1 MDSLLTSYNIKDS
14 IAKLYVPTFI
24 VSNER
29 ELASLKSTYAS
40 TFGKV
45 AGTTNA
51 VVKLNAVISSSLE
64 STILTA
70 SGINPLSVDSASNY
84 LLDIIE
90 KITGK
95 KKIKE
100 AQKALKTLYAELR
113 KNYDSYIHSYDEN
126 VQNIIYDIGE
136 INTVKSIFKE
146 TVLLEVSKKLHGM
159 GINNTLGDYHVEK
172 LEKDVL
178 SLDTGLKDIMSEM
191 SALES
196 KMNGPD
202 SLLDSL
208 IEYLIRMSPP
218 LFIISNHIVAR
229 QLKEKITEFEKE
241 SSLEDKK
248 IKADIIRIGTFNE
261 ALTNVM
267 NIFKEIAKYLIPL
280 IMGII
285 NDIEK
290 KYHDNYNEIP
300 SAVLMALHASCK
312 ILKGMAEKNILGK
325 DKGKE
330 ATSNDVIKYSNDL
343 SMEYNKIKEEIL
355 KMA

>member
-95 KKIKE
+95 KK
-100 AQKALKTLYAELR
+100 
-113 KNYDSYIHSYDEN
+113 
-126 VQNIIYDIGE
+126 IIYDIGE